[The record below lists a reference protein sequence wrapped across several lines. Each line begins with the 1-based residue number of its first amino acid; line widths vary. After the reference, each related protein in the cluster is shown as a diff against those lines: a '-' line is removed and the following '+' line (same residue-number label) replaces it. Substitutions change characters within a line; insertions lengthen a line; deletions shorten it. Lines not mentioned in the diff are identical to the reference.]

1 MYAKADFLVLQHK
14 KAKAIA
20 VLESLISTHST
31 HAIIDQALLLQA
43 KLFEQTQHPQK
54 AKENYLKII
63 DDFSS
68 EILVD
73 DAHFA
78 LAELFR
84 SVFNQPEM
92 AMNHYEKIIFNH
104 PDSIHFVTSKKH
116 FRRIRDKNNAELTL
130 DL

>member
-1 MYAKADFLVLQHK
+1 MYAKADFLALKHK
-14 KAKAIA
+14 KSEAIA
-20 VLESLISTHST
+20 VLDALIFTHNT

-63 DDFSS
+63 ADFPS
-68 EILVD
+68 EILID

-84 SVFNQPEM
+84 TAFNQPEK
-92 AMNHYEKIIFNH
+92 AMNHYEEIIFNH

-116 FRRIRDKNNAELTL
+116 YRRLMDKNNAQTTL